1 MERSDVI
8 DAMGK
13 LKLYGM
19 RAAYDE
25 VLTTAIKRQHE
36 PQQIIHCPAGDLQGK
51 SAERGALRRRSH
63 CP

>member
-1 MERSDVI
+1 MEPSDVI

-25 VLTTAIKRQHE
+25 VLTTAVKRQHE
-36 PQQIIHCPAGDLQGK
+36 PQQIIHCPAGNCI
-51 SAERGALRRRSH
+51 AICREGAI
-63 CP
+63 C